1 MTMKN
6 PVVLKIS
13 KYLFKGYIIWSV
25 CADLILIA
33 GLIALLLGDMQI
45 HTTILQNCTFEKE

>member
-1 MTMKN
+1 MKN

-45 HTTILQNCTFEKE
+45 SF